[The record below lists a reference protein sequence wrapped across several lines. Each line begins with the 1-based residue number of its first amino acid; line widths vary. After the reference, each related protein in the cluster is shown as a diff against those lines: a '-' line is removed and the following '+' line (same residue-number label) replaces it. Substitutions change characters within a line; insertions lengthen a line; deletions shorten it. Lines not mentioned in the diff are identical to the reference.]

1 MNVYLK
7 LLIAITL
14 FALAIAAACFGGLI
28 ITAVLALAAC
38 AFIPSKAENTTP

>member
-7 LLIAITL
+7 LFIAITL
-14 FALAIAAACFGGLI
+14 FSLAIGAALFGGFI
-28 ITAVLALAAC
+28 ITAVLALTAC